1 MSSNKNLPIIFYA
14 RQLTASFRR
23 LPSSPFGVSKQIP
36 HTRDPSTTTHRR
48 FIMATNSAAWLTEA
62 KSVPFTI
69 KSAPLASPGLSQI
82 LVKNHAIAINPIDGK
97 LQYNAIYPIKYPTI
111 LGQDVAGEV
120 VSVGPDV
127 TRFKVGDRVLGMTTG
142 FTTGKD
148 EEKGFQQ
155 YTILNVDA
163 TSEIPASMP
172 FENAVV
178 LPLAL
183 ATAASGLFNKDILNL
198 NLPTEPAQKSKGKTL
213 LVWGGASS
221 VGSNAIQLAIAAGY
235 QVIATASPKNFQY
248 VKNLGAA
255 QVFDYNSPSVVSDL
269 VEALTGKTSAGV
281 FDAIGGAAWVPALD
295 FAKKTGSEMVATV
308 VAGFPDTPEGVEIK
322 KVYAPSILSDGIAK
336 AVFEDFLPK
345 ALKSGS
351 YVAAPEPI
359 VAGKGLESIQVGVD
373 LLRKGVSANKVV
385 VVL

>member
-1 MSSNKNLPIIFYA
+1 M
-14 RQLTASFRR
+14 
-23 LPSSPFGVSKQIP
+23 
-36 HTRDPSTTTHRR
+36 
-48 FIMATNSAAWLTEA
+48 
-62 KSVPFTI
+62 
-69 KSAPLASPGLSQI
+69 
-82 LVKNHAIAINPIDGK
+82 
-97 LQYNAIYPIKYPTI
+97 KYPTI

-120 VSVGPDV
+120 VSLGPDV
-127 TRFKVGDRVLGMTTG
+127 TRFKAGDRVLGMTTG

-148 EEKGFQQ
+148 EEKGFQE
-155 YTILNVDA
+155 YTILNIDA
-163 TSEIPASMP
+163 TSEIPDNVA

-198 NLPTEPAQKSKGKTL
+198 NLPTEPAEKSNGKTL

-235 QVIATASPKNFQY
+235 EIIATASPKNFQY
-248 VKNLGAA
+248 VKNLGPA
-255 QVFDYNSPSVVSDL
+255 QVFDYNSPSVVSEL
-269 VEALTGKTSAGV
+269 VEVFKDKTTAGV
-281 FDAIGGAAWVPALD
+281 FDAIGGAAWGPALE
-295 FAKKTGSEMVATV
+295 FAQKSGSKTVATV
-308 VAGFPDTPEGVEIK
+308 LSGFTDPPEGLEIK

-345 ALKSGS
+345 ALKSGN

-359 VAGKGLESIQVGVD
+359 VAGKGLESIQIGVD
-373 LLRKGVSANKVV
+373 LLRKGVSAKKVV

>member
-1 MSSNKNLPIIFYA
+1 M
-14 RQLTASFRR
+14 
-23 LPSSPFGVSKQIP
+23 
-36 HTRDPSTTTHRR
+36 
-48 FIMATNSAAWLTEA
+48 
-62 KSVPFTI
+62 
-69 KSAPLASPGLSQI
+69 
-82 LVKNHAIAINPIDGK
+82 
-97 LQYNAIYPIKYPTI
+97 
-111 LGQDVAGEV
+111 
-120 VSVGPDV
+120 
-127 TRFKVGDRVLGMTTG
+127 TRFKAGDRVLGMTTG

-148 EEKGFQQ
+148 EEKGFQE

-163 TSEIPASMP
+163 TSEIPDNVP

-183 ATAASGLFNKDILNL
+183 ATAASGLFNKDIINL
-198 NLPTEPAQKSKGKTL
+198 NLPTEPAQNSNGKIL

-221 VGSNAIQLAIAAGY
+221 VGSNAIQLAVAAGY
-235 QVIATASPKNFQY
+235 EVITTASPKNFQY

-269 VEALTGKTSAGV
+269 ADTFTGKTSAGV
-281 FDAIGGAAWVPALD
+281 FDAIGGAAWGPVID
-295 FAKKTGSEMVATV
+295 FAKKTGSKIVATV
-308 VAGFPDTPEGVEIK
+308 VAGFPDPPEGVEVK

-345 ALKSGS
+345 ALKSGN

-359 VAGKGLESIQVGVD
+359 VAGKGLESIQDGVD
-373 LLRKGVSANKVV
+373 LLRKGVSAKKVV